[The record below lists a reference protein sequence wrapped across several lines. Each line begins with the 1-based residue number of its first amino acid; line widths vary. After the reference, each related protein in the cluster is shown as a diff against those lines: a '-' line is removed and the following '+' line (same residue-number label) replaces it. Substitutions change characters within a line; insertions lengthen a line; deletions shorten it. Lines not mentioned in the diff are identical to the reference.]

1 MAKSILNIRKVAAVW
16 ATVLL
21 LSVPCLYAAAGQGA
35 AFRTGVVAK
44 ADTVSADTAAVDTAG
59 YEDEGLWPLNVQ
71 SRLDVLL
78 QDYMFETSAV
88 GLMVYDLTADSVI
101 YKYNEKQLMRPAS
114 SLKMMVAVAAL
125 DRLGSDYRYNTR
137 LYVDGTVDGNVL
149 NGNLYCRGGFDPV
162 FNLSDLD
169 EFVDSVRSLGVDTLR
184 GNLYADLSMK
194 DGDRLGEGWCWDDD
208 NPVLTPL
215 LLSGKDEFM
224 EKFVARLR
232 SAGIVVEGDTRE
244 DGVPQD
250 ARVLC
255 TVTHRVSDV
264 LPRMMKESDNLYS
277 ESLFYLLASSASGRA
292 HVTAKQGRREMN
304 KLVERLGFEPSKYYI
319 ADGSGLSLY
328 NYVSPEL
335 EVAFLRH
342 AYSRDYI
349 YVPLYASMPI
359 AGMDGTLDDRMRRGH
374 ARGNVHAKTG
384 TVTGVSALAGYCT
397 AANGHALCFSII
409 NMGIRRAAI
418 GRRFQDKVCEALCRP

>member
-21 LSVPCLYAAAGQGA
+21 LSVPCLYAAAGQGT

-44 ADTVSADTAAVDTAG
+44 ADTVSADTVAADTVG

-78 QDYMFETSAV
+78 QADMFETSTV

-137 LYVDGTVDGNVL
+137 LYVDGEVDGNVFC
-149 NGNLYCRGGFDPV
+149 GDLYCRGGFDPV

-169 EFVDSVRSLGVDTLR
+169 EFVDSVLALGVDTLR
-184 GNLYADLSMK
+184 GHLYADLSMK
-194 DGDRLGEGWCWDDD
+194 DADRLGEGWCWDDD

-224 EKFVARLR
+224 EKFAARLR
-232 SAGIVVEGDTRE
+232 GAGLVWEGEVKESR
-244 DGVPQD
+244 VPQG
-250 ARVLC
+250 ARMLC
-255 TVTHRVSDV
+255 SVTHRVSDCHGQAGP
-264 LPRMMKESDNLYS
+264 PRGE
-277 ESLFYLLASSASGRA
+277 
-292 HVTAKQGRREMN
+292 Q
-304 KLVERLGFEPSKYYI
+304 
-319 ADGSGLSLY
+319 
-328 NYVSPEL
+328 
-335 EVAFLRH
+335 
-342 AYSRDYI
+342 
-349 YVPLYASMPI
+349 
-359 AGMDGTLDDRMRRGH
+359 
-374 ARGNVHAKTG
+374 TG
-384 TVTGVSALAGYCT
+384 
-397 AANGHALCFSII
+397 
-409 NMGIRRAAI
+409 
-418 GRRFQDKVCEALCRP
+418 